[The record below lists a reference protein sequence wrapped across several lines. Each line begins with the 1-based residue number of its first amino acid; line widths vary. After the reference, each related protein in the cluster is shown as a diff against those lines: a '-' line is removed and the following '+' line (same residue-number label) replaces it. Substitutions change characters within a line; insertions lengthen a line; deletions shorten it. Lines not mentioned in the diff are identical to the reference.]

1 MQDVYGDNDVLENKQ
16 EIYQKIGHDFN

>member
-1 MQDVYGDNDVLENKQ
+1 MQDVYGDNDVLENNQ